1 MELPQGDGPAVLLVG
16 HCGFDSGGL
25 TRFAQKTLP
34 GARVLR
40 VNDQN
45 TLTKLISETPC
56 LLLINRVLDGS
67 FTVGHGTALIE
78 ILGNESQ
85 NNTPSVSLLISNYED
100 AQQAAEQA
108 GAASGFGKSDIGTP
122 VAIERLQQAAAQL

>member
-1 MELPQGDGPAVLLVG
+1 MKLPEGDGPAVLLVG

-25 TRFAQKTLP
+25 TRFAQTTLP

-45 TLTKLISETPC
+45 TLAKLISETPC

-67 FTVGHGTALIE
+67 FQVGHGTALIE
-78 ILGNESQ
+78 SLGSTE
-85 NNTPSVSLLISNYED
+85 SVSLLISNYED

-108 GAASGFGKSDIGTP
+108 GAAPGFGKSDLGTP
-122 VAIERLQQAAAQL
+122 SAIERLQQAVTQL